1 MTSGKDIMNKN
12 AEQTLPWLLQFLET
26 AEDSELALLLKNLD
40 CCTSGD
46 RAVVDVVSKFQAMS
60 RRDILDSYADPSELK
75 QAESVTGLRELRW
88 LRIKHALRA
97 LRPTKDKLEPE
108 TQLNEL
114 RRNIK
119 KENLLDFVLRYRRT
133 ADSFLRQGVVAKAR
147 CMQLLYQKLP
157 KDLQKSMW
165 TMPFGSASLDS
176 IEDVVRNRMNW
187 LAIVAKG
194 TYTYEELSEYL
205 ALDAIE
211 QYAPQVSDKER
222 SKWEQKTGRMKVDI
236 KASTKGGDKAASRE
250 RETAGSPRGDRTEI
264 KAPGVGAFCGGVR
277 YEAAS
282 DAEDLMRAWKTLMDQ
297 PHYRRQAERFL
308 GVKREIMHSDSAST
322 LHGADPSFAEALR
335 GNEAV
340 GREAQ
345 SDTPPPTPS
354 QPPRLSK
361 PSEPPMLSRRAYKPP
376 MAPAMSMAP
385 ASRRFVL

>member
-1 MTSGKDIMNKN
+1 MTSGKDITNKN
-12 AEQTLPWLLQFLET
+12 AEQTVPWLLQFLET

-46 RAVVDVVSKFQAMS
+46 RAVLDVVSKFQAMS
-60 RRDILDSYADPSELK
+60 RRDILESYADPSELK

-97 LRPTKDKLEPE
+97 LRPAKDKLEPE

-211 QYAPQVSDKER
+211 HYVPKGRDKER
-222 SKWEQKTGRMKVDI
+222 SKGEQKTGRTGGDN
-236 KASTKGGDKAASRE
+236 KAGTKGGDKAASRE
-250 RETAGSPRGDRTEI
+250 RESASPKGDKTET
-264 KAPGVGAFCGGVR
+264 KAPGTEAFFGGIQ
-277 YEAAS
+277 YEVAS
-282 DAEDLMRAWKTLMDQ
+282 EAEDLMSAWKTLMDQ
-297 PHYRRQAERFL
+297 PYYRRQAERFL
-308 GVKREIMHSDSAST
+308 GVKREITHSDSAST
-322 LHGADPSFAEALR
+322 LHGADRCFPEALR

-340 GREAQ
+340 GREAE
-345 SDTPPPTPS
+345 SDTPPPSPPH
-354 QPPRLSK
+354 PPR
-361 PSEPPMLSRRAYKPP
+361 LSRRAYKPSVVP
-376 MAPAMSMAP
+376 QMPTAP